1 MKTQTV
7 QSDTETKKFLLP
19 LFVSIIITLFL
30 VYIDEG
36 NYNFKWMLN
45 LGNWVAFF
53 IYVSVIYVA
62 QLILILPVFRFA
74 PKFILTVTR
83 IILII
88 LAVLFLA
95 FVVFR

>member
-1 MKTQTV
+1 MKTQTF
-7 QSDTETKKFLLP
+7 QSETEAKKFLFP
-19 LFVSIIITLFL
+19 LYISIIITLFL
-30 VYIDEG
+30 FYIDEG
-36 NYNFKWMLN
+36 FYNFKWMLN
-45 LGNWVAFF
+45 LGAWLVFF
-53 IYVSVIYVA
+53 FYVSVIYVA
-62 QLILILPVFRFA
+62 QLILIVPVFRFA